1 MHVQHP
7 PMIQISVDQS
17 STVAHGAMT
26 NRLGPGTTLSSM
38 SSEGP
43 GSDSSD
49 ESSDSPEAQV
59 EV

>member
-1 MHVQHP
+1 
-7 PMIQISVDQS
+7 MIQISVDQS